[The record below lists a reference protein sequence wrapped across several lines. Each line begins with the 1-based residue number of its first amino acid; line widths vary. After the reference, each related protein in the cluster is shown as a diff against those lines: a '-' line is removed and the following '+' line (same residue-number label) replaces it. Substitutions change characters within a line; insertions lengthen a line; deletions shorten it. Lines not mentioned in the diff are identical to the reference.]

1 MLETIRE
8 FALERLAASGEAGSV
23 RHRHAAFFVALAER
37 GMPAVGL
44 PGSLARLAILEREDP
59 NLRAALAWAVEQR
72 DAETGL
78 RLVTALDG
86 AWGAGGRLREVRTW
100 TERVLALGG
109 DEVPGLRVLARA
121 QLGFAALFLGDE
133 PAAAAAGEQ
142 SLAESRARGDTIGA
156 AYALNLL
163 GAVVMDR
170 GNHEQA
176 HELAAEALVL
186 GRQVGDP
193 AVTAWSLANLGLN
206 AALRGDHDRA
216 VAWYEESLAVWRELG
231 EAAGQANLLTN
242 LAWLVRQQG
251 DTRRAAALNREALAT
266 AWEFRNLGGL
276 CVLLGDAAGVALAA
290 GQADRSARLLGAAD
304 TLRERAGTPV
314 LTMEQADYDRVLL
327 ATRAAL
333 GEAAFRAAW
342 IEGEQLPLVEVV
354 GEAEATFAEE
364 EQAEPSEAAPL
375 PPASGPVARSGL
387 SPREIE
393 VVRLIAKGNSNQDI
407 ADTLFISHR
416 TATTHVRN
424 ILTKLDLDNR
434 AAVAAWA
441 TRHHLA

>member
-1 MLETIRE
+1 MPSGT
-8 FALERLAASGEAGSV
+8 FNDSASPPQVHNRL
-23 RHRHAAFFVALAER
+23 
-37 GMPAVGL
+37 
-44 PGSLARLAILEREDP
+44 
-59 NLRAALAWAVEQR
+59 
-72 DAETGL
+72 
-78 RLVTALDG
+78 
-86 AWGAGGRLREVRTW
+86 
-100 TERVLALGG
+100 
-109 DEVPGLRVLARA
+109 
-121 QLGFAALFLGDE
+121 
-133 PAAAAAGEQ
+133 
-142 SLAESRARGDTIGA
+142 
-156 AYALNLL
+156 YALNLL
-163 GAVVMDR
+163 GGVAMDR
-170 GNHEQA
+170 GNLEQA
-176 HELAAEALVL
+176 HELTAEAVAL

-193 AVTAWSLANLGLN
+193 SVVAWSLAGLGLI

-216 VAWYEESLAVWRELG
+216 VEWHAESLALWQELG
-231 EAAGQANLLTN
+231 DVVGQANVRTN
-242 LAWLVRQQG
+242 IAWLIRRRG

-266 AWEFRNLGGL
+266 AWEFRDAGALSI
-276 CVLLGDAAGVALAA
+276 LLYDAAGVALAA
-290 GQADRSARLLGAAD
+290 GRADRAARLLGAAD
-304 TLRERAGTPV
+304 TLRERIGTRVP
-314 LTMEQADYDRVLL
+314 TFDQADYERLLL

-342 IEGEQLPLVEVV
+342 IEGEHLPLVEVV
-354 GEAEATFAEE
+354 GEADATFAEE

-424 ILTKLDLDNR
+424 ILTKLDRDNR